1 MGERLTRRMGLMK
14 SRWIGLMLSSVVAV
28 APSVWGQMHKV
39 AKPQQVVRAVGVY
52 EWTGDMAKP
61 TASRLIPVS
70 LFING
75 SLQDAGVYM
84 SQPVPFALET
94 GNVYELEKA
103 GISDG
108 QVDLEF
114 ARKLQTAD
122 GDGNGWFGYGS
133 FKPLAPVKKAPA
145 LRASKTLPV
154 IVGSKDDSRP
164 HFGKA
169 NGTTAPADGTKDSGT
184 TAKPDNGTA
193 TADDSDR
200 PTMIR
205 RKPDADSSATT
216 TATTASTASANENNP
231 EDDPDRPTLK
241 RRTPTEAKKAR
252 DEAESSGTGAVES
265 LNNDPDR
272 PNLHYGRP
280 AGSLTE
286 TELPKLVGM
295 PANLHQMIAV
305 SDAVDRDPHDFSRP
319 WADAAERATVLA
331 KMETMAQAKLAQY
344 GGVTAPAAPAAAPKK
359 TTVHGRVVRHKAAA
373 AATASAPVVALLD
386 EQLNGYTLS
395 YGGAATY
402 IFMAHTAGTGA
413 ALRYVTVVAQADD
426 LGELKPALQ
435 TVTDAAHMDRTPEMK
450 FIDVVDADASNRAS
464 LLFELKAQSSR
475 QFVLYRVIA
484 SEAQLIFAGGSIQ

>member
-1 MGERLTRRMGLMK
+1 MK
-14 SRWIGLMLSSVVAV
+14 SLWLGVMLSSMVAAV
-28 APSVWGQMHKV
+28 PSVWGQMHKV

-84 SQPVPFALET
+84 SQPVPFALDT

-103 GISDG
+103 GISEG

-114 ARKLQTAD
+114 ARKLQAAD
-122 GDGNGWFGYGS
+122 GDGSGWFGYGV
-133 FKPLAPVKKAPA
+133 FKPLAPVKKGPV

-154 IVGSKDDSRP
+154 IVSSGDDSRP

-169 NGTTAPADGTKDSGT
+169 NGTSASSSGTKESSASKPGAGSAT
-184 TAKPDNGTA
+184 T
-193 TADDSDR
+193 DDSDR
-200 PTMIR
+200 PTMVR
-205 RKPDADSSATT
+205 RKPDADSGTTATTT
-216 TATTASTASANENNP
+216 TATTASTDENNP
-231 EDDPDRPTLK
+231 ADDPDRPTLK
-241 RRTPTEAKKAR
+241 RRTPAEAKKAIA
-252 DEAESSGTGAVES
+252 EAQSSGTGAVES

-295 PANLHQMIAV
+295 PANLHQIVAV
-305 SDAVDRDPHDFSRP
+305 SDAVDRDPHDFARP
-319 WADAAERATVLA
+319 WASAAERATVLA
-331 KMETMAQAKLAQY
+331 TMEAMARTKLAQY
-344 GGVTAPAAPAAAPKK
+344 EGAPEPTPPAATPKTTTHRRLHHKTAAPAAP
-359 TTVHGRVVRHKAAA
+359 
-373 AATASAPVVALLD
+373 PVVALLD
-386 EQLNGYTLS
+386 EQLKGYTLS

-435 TVTDAAHMDRTPEMK
+435 TVTDAAHLDRTPEMR
-450 FIDVVDADASNRAS
+450 FVDVVDADASNRAS

>member
-1 MGERLTRRMGLMK
+1 MK
-14 SRWIGLMLSSVVAV
+14 SLWLGVMLSSMVAT
-28 APSVWGQMHKV
+28 APSAWGQMHKV

-75 SLQDAGVYM
+75 ILQDAGVYM

-94 GNVYELEKA
+94 GDVYELQKA

-108 QVDLEF
+108 QMDLEF
-114 ARKLQTAD
+114 ARKLQATD
-122 GDGNGWFGYGS
+122 GDGSGWFGYGR

-154 IVGSKDDSRP
+154 IVGSRDDSRP

-169 NGTTAPADGTKDSGT
+169 DGTTAPTAETKDGGT
-184 TAKPDNGTA
+184 AAKPDAGSA
-193 TADDSDR
+193 TPDDSDR

-205 RKPDADSSATT
+205 RKPDADGGTTATT
-216 TATTASTASANENNP
+216 TTASTASANENNP

-241 RRTPTEAKKAR
+241 RRTPAEAKKAIA
-252 DEAESSGTGAVES
+252 EAQNSGTGAVES

-280 AGSLTE
+280 VGSLTE
-286 TELPKLVGM
+286 TELPKLVGT
-295 PANLHQMIAV
+295 PANLHQMVAV

-319 WADAAERATVLA
+319 WADGAERASVLA
-331 KMETMAQAKLAQY
+331 KMEVMARAKLAQY
-344 GGVTAPAAPAAAPKK
+344 EGAPLPSTPAVAAKK
-359 TTVHGRVVRHKAAA
+359 TTTHGRLRHKTA
-373 AATASAPVVALLD
+373 ASAAPPVVALLD
-386 EQLNGYTLS
+386 EQLKGYTLS

-435 TVTDAAHMDRTPEMK
+435 TVTDAAHLDRTPEMK
-450 FIDVVDADASNRAS
+450 FVDVVDADASNRAS

>member
-1 MGERLTRRMGLMK
+1 MK
-14 SRWIGLMLSSVVAV
+14 SLWLGVMLSSMVAA
-28 APSVWGQMHKV
+28 APSAWGQMHKV

-84 SQPVPFALET
+84 SQPVPFALDT

-114 ARKLQTAD
+114 ARKLEAAD
-122 GDGNGWFGYGS
+122 GDGGGWFGYGV
-133 FKPLAPVKKAPA
+133 FRPLAPVKKGPV

-154 IVGSKDDSRP
+154 IVSSGDDSRP

-169 NGTTAPADGTKDSGT
+169 NGTSAPSSGTKDSSAS
-184 TAKPDNGTA
+184 AKPDAGSA

-205 RKPDADSSATT
+205 RKPDADSSTTATTT
-216 TATTASTASANENNP
+216 TATTASANENNP
-231 EDDPDRPTLK
+231 ADDPDRPTLK
-241 RRTPTEAKKAR
+241 RRTPAEAKKAIA
-252 DEAESSGTGAVES
+252 EAQSSGTGAVES

-295 PANLHQMIAV
+295 PANLHQMVAV
-305 SDAVDRDPHDFSRP
+305 SDAVDRDPHDFARP
-319 WADAAERATVLA
+319 WANAAERATVLA
-331 KMETMAQAKLAQY
+331 TMETMARTKLAQY
-344 GGVTAPAAPAAAPKK
+344 EGAAVPAAAPKK
-359 TTVHGRVVRHKAAA
+359 TPMHGHLRHKAAA
-373 AATASAPVVALLD
+373 PAAPPVVALLD
-386 EQLNGYTLS
+386 EQLKGYTLS

-435 TVTDAAHMDRTPEMK
+435 TVTDAAHLDRTPEMK
-450 FIDVVDADASNRAS
+450 FVDVVDADASNRAS
-464 LLFELKAQSSR
+464 LLFELKAQNSR

>member
-1 MGERLTRRMGLMK
+1 
-14 SRWIGLMLSSVVAV
+14 
-28 APSVWGQMHKV
+28 
-39 AKPQQVVRAVGVY
+39 
-52 EWTGDMAKP
+52 
-61 TASRLIPVS
+61 
-70 LFING
+70 
-75 SLQDAGVYM
+75 LQDAGVYM

-108 QVDLEF
+108 QMDLEF

-122 GDGNGWFGYGS
+122 GDGSGWLGYGA
-133 FKPLAPVKKAPA
+133 FKPLAPVKKVAP
-145 LRASKTLPV
+145 LHASKALPV
-154 IVGSKDDSRP
+154 IVGSRDDSRP

-169 NGTTAPADGTKDSGT
+169 DGTATPATGTKDGGT
-184 TAKPDNGTA
+184 TAKPDAGST

-205 RKPDADSSATT
+205 RKPDADSTAATT
-216 TATTASTASANENNP
+216 TTTTSTTASANENNP

-241 RRTPTEAKKAR
+241 RRTPAEAKKAK
-252 DEAESSGTGAVES
+252 DEAQSSGTGAVES

-295 PANLHQMIAV
+295 PANLHQVVAV

-319 WADAAERATVLA
+319 WADGTERASVLA
-331 KMETMAQAKLAQY
+331 KMEAMAQTKLTQY
-344 GGVTAPAAPAAAPKK
+344 EGAPVPAARAVAPKK
-359 TTVHGRVVRHKAAA
+359 PPVHGRVRHKAAVP
-373 AATASAPVVALLD
+373 ATPPVVALLD
-386 EQLNGYTLS
+386 EQLKGYTLS

-402 IFMAHTAGTGA
+402 IFMAHTAGMGA

-435 TVTDAAHMDRTPEMK
+435 TVTDATHLDRTPEMK
-450 FIDVVDADASNRAS
+450 FVDVVDADASNRAS
-464 LLFELKAQSSR
+464 LLFELKAQNSR

>member
-1 MGERLTRRMGLMK
+1 MK
-14 SRWIGLMLSSVVAV
+14 SRWLGAMLSSVIAA
-28 APSVWGQMHKV
+28 APSAWGQMHKV

-75 SLQDAGVYM
+75 SLQDASVYM

-108 QVDLEF
+108 QIDLEF

-122 GDGNGWFGYGS
+122 GDGGGWFGYGS
-133 FKPLAPVKKAPA
+133 FKPLAPIKKAPA

-154 IVGSKDDSRP
+154 IVSSKDDSRP

-169 NGTTAPADGTKDSGT
+169 DGSAAPSSGTKDSGT
-184 TAKPDNGTA
+184 KDSSASTKEDSGSS

-216 TATTASTASANENNP
+216 TTATTTSTTSASENNP

-241 RRTPTEAKKAR
+241 RRTPAEAKKAR

-295 PANLHQMIAV
+295 PANLHQMVAV

-319 WADAAERATVLA
+319 WADGAERAAVLA
-331 KMETMAQAKLAQY
+331 KMEAMAQAKLAQY
-344 GGVTAPAAPAAAPKK
+344 GGTPAPAAVPAATPKK
-359 TTVHGRVVRHKAAA
+359 TPVHGKVRHKAATAA
-373 AATASAPVVALLD
+373 AATPVVTLLD
-386 EQLNGYTLS
+386 EQLKGYTLS

-435 TVTDAAHMDRTPEMK
+435 TVTDAAHLDRTPEME
-450 FIDVVDADASNRAS
+450 FVDVVDADASNRAS

>member
-1 MGERLTRRMGLMK
+1 MK
-14 SRWIGLMLSSVVAV
+14 NLWLGVMLSGVVA
-28 APSVWGQMHKV
+28 AASSAWGQMHKV

-70 LFING
+70 LYING

-84 SQPVPFALET
+84 SQPVPFALDT

-114 ARKLQTAD
+114 ARKLEAAD
-122 GDGNGWFGYGS
+122 GDGGGWFGYGI
-133 FKPLAPVKKAPA
+133 FKPLAPIKKGPV

-154 IVGSKDDSRP
+154 IVSSGDDSRP

-169 NGTTAPADGTKDSGT
+169 GGTAAPAGETKDSGAA
-184 TAKPDNGTA
+184 AKPNAGSA
-193 TADDSDR
+193 TTDDSDR

-205 RKPDADSSATT
+205 RKPDADSGTTTTTT
-216 TATTASTASANENNP
+216 TATTASANENNP

-241 RRTPTEAKKAR
+241 RRTPAEAKKAIA
-252 DEAESSGTGAVES
+252 EAQSSGTGAVES

-295 PANLHQMIAV
+295 PSNLHQMIAV

-331 KMETMAQAKLAQY
+331 KMEAMARTKLAQY
-344 GGVTAPAAPAAAPKK
+344 SGATVPPPAVATKSKK
-359 TTVHGRVVRHKAAA
+359 KTVHGRVRQVRHNAAA
-373 AATASAPVVALLD
+373 VAAPPTVALLD
-386 EQLNGYTLS
+386 VQLKGYTLS

-402 IFMAHTAGTGA
+402 ILMAHTAGTGA
-413 ALRYVTVVAQADD
+413 ALRYVTIVAQADD

-450 FIDVVDADASNRAS
+450 FVDVVDADASNRAS
-464 LLFELKAQSSR
+464 LLFELRAQNSR

-484 SEAQLIFAGGSIQ
+484 SEAQLIFAGGSMQ

>member
-1 MGERLTRRMGLMK
+1 
-14 SRWIGLMLSSVVAV
+14 
-28 APSVWGQMHKV
+28 
-39 AKPQQVVRAVGVY
+39 
-52 EWTGDMAKP
+52 MAKP

-70 LFING
+70 LYING

-94 GNVYELEKA
+94 GNVYQLEKA

-108 QVDLEF
+108 QIDLEF

-122 GDGNGWFGYGS
+122 GDGGGWFGYGK
-133 FKPLAPVKKAPA
+133 FMPLAPVKKAPA

-169 NGTTAPADGTKDSGT
+169 DGTAAPPAETKDGGAP
-184 TAKPDNGTA
+184 AKPDTGST

-205 RKPDADSSATT
+205 RKPDADSG
-216 TATTASTASANENNP
+216 TATTAGTASANENNP

-241 RRTPTEAKKAR
+241 RRTPAEAKKAK
-252 DEAESSGTGAVES
+252 DEAQSSGTGAVES

-295 PANLHQMIAV
+295 PPNLQQMVAV
-305 SDAVDRDPHDFSRP
+305 SDAVNRDPHDFSRP
-319 WADAAERATVLA
+319 WASGAERASVLA
-331 KMETMAQAKLAQY
+331 EMETMARPKLAQY
-344 GGVTAPAAPAAAPKK
+344 EGAAVPSAPAVATKK
-359 TTVHGRVVRHKAAA
+359 TPVHGRVGHKAAA
-373 AATASAPVVALLD
+373 APPVMALLD
-386 EQLNGYTLS
+386 EQLKGYTLS

-435 TVTDAAHMDRTPEMK
+435 TVTDAAHLDRTPEMK

-464 LLFELKAQSSR
+464 LLFELKAQNSR

>member
-1 MGERLTRRMGLMK
+1 MK
-14 SRWIGLMLSSVVAV
+14 SLWLGVMLSSMVAA
-28 APSVWGQMHKV
+28 APSAWAQMHKV

-70 LFING
+70 LYING
-75 SLQDAGVYM
+75 SLQDADVYM

-94 GNVYELEKA
+94 GNVYELKKA
-103 GISDG
+103 GITEG

-122 GDGNGWFGYGS
+122 GDGGAWLGYGI
-133 FKPLAPVKKAPA
+133 FKPLAPAKKAPA

-154 IVGSKDDSRP
+154 IVSSGDDSRP

-169 NGTTAPADGTKDSGT
+169 GGTAAPAGGSKNSGT
-184 TAKPDNGTA
+184 TADSGTKAKPDAGSA

-205 RKPDADSSATT
+205 RKPDADNS
-216 TATTASTASANENNP
+216 TATATANTASTNENNP

-241 RRTPTEAKKAR
+241 RRTPAEAKKAR
-252 DEAESSGTGAVES
+252 AEAESSGTGAVES

-280 AGSLTE
+280 AGSLTD

-295 PANLHQMIAV
+295 PANLHQMVAV

-319 WADAAERATVLA
+319 WADGAERAAVLA
-331 KMETMAQAKLAQY
+331 KMEAMAQEKLAQY
-344 GGVTAPAAPAAAPKK
+344 GGTAVPAAAPAPAPKKK
-359 TTVHGRVVRHKAAA
+359 TAHGRARRKAAA
-373 AATASAPVVALLD
+373 AATEPPVVALLD
-386 EQLNGYTLS
+386 EQLKGYTLS

-413 ALRYVTVVAQADD
+413 ALRYVTIVAQADD

-435 TVTDAAHMDRTPEMK
+435 TVTDAAHLDRTPEMQ
-450 FIDVVDADASNRAS
+450 FVDVVDADASNRAS
-464 LLFELKAQSSR
+464 LLFELRSQDSR

>member
-1 MGERLTRRMGLMK
+1 MK
-14 SRWIGLMLSSVVAV
+14 NLWLGVMLGSIVVA
-28 APSVWGQMHKV
+28 APSAWGQMHKV

-70 LFING
+70 LYING

-84 SQPVPFALET
+84 SQPVPFALQT

-114 ARKLQTAD
+114 ARRLQTAD
-122 GDGNGWFGYGS
+122 GDGGGWFGYGS
-133 FKPLAPVKKAPA
+133 FKPLAPGKKTPA

-169 NGTTAPADGTKDSGT
+169 NGTAAPADGTKDSGAA
-184 TAKPDNGTA
+184 AKPDAGAA
-193 TADDSDR
+193 TADDPDR

-205 RKPDADSSATT
+205 RKPDADSTT
-216 TATTASTASANENNP
+216 TTSTTGSTASANENNP
-231 EDDPDRPTLK
+231 QDDPDRPTLK

-295 PANLHQMIAV
+295 PANLHQMVAV

-331 KMETMAQAKLAQY
+331 KMEAMARTKLAQY
-344 GGVTAPAAPAAAPKK
+344 GGAAVPAAPAAGSK
-359 TTVHGRVVRHKAAA
+359 TAVHGKVRHKAAVA
-373 AATASAPVVALLD
+373 AATPPTALLD
-386 EQLNGYTLS
+386 EQLSGYTLS

-413 ALRYVTVVAQADD
+413 ALRFITIVAQADD

-450 FIDVVDADASNRAS
+450 FVDVVDADASNRAS
-464 LLFELKAQSSR
+464 LLFELRAQNSR

>member
-1 MGERLTRRMGLMK
+1 MK
-14 SRWIGLMLSSVVAV
+14 NLWLSVMLSSLIA
-28 APSVWGQMHKV
+28 AIPSAWGQMHKV

-75 SLQDAGVYM
+75 SLQDADVYM

-122 GDGNGWFGYGS
+122 GDGAGWFGYGI

-154 IVGSKDDSRP
+154 IVSSKDDSRP

-169 NGTTAPADGTKDSGT
+169 NGTAAPADGTKDSSAS
-184 TAKPDNGTA
+184 AKPDAGST

-205 RKPDADSSATT
+205 RKPDADSSTTT
-216 TATTASTASANENNP
+216 TATTASTAGANENNP

-252 DEAESSGTGAVES
+252 EEAESSGTGAVES

-295 PANLHQMIAV
+295 PSNLHQMVAV

-319 WADAAERATVLA
+319 WADAAERTTVLA
-331 KMETMAQAKLAQY
+331 KMEAMAQTKLAQY
-344 GGVTAPAAPAAAPKK
+344 SGATVPAAAPAAPAKK
-359 TTVHGRVVRHKAAA
+359 TTVHGRIRHKAAS
-373 AATASAPVVALLD
+373 TSTTPPVVALLD
-386 EQLNGYTLS
+386 EQLKGYTLS

-413 ALRYVTVVAQADD
+413 ALRYVTIVAQADD

-450 FIDVVDADASNRAS
+450 FVDVVDVDASNRAS